1 MPVLANQR
9 HELFAQK
16 LAEGRS
22 ATEAYRLAGYKP
34 SDQNAARL
42 SKTDKI
48 RTRIDEIL
56 SESAERTGVTI
67 DWIVSELKAIAG
79 SNMADYMCSNYEG
92 IPVLSFADLTRAQTA
107 ALSEVTVDTY
117 MDGHGEE
124 AREVKK
130 VKFKL
135 HDKKG
140 ALVDLGKFLG
150 MFKDKVE
157 LSGPGGGPVEVTKI
171 ERVIVRVKEPK

>member
-1 MPVLANQR
+1 MEA
-9 HELFAQK
+9 FA
-16 LAEGRS
+16 
-22 ATEAYRLAGYKP
+22 LAGYK
-34 SDQNAARL
+34 SGKSNAHRL
-42 SKTDKI
+42 SEKEGI
-48 RTRIDEIL
+48 RARIEQIL

-67 DWIVSELKAIAG
+67 DWIVNELKAIAG
-79 SNMADYMCSNYEG
+79 SNMADYMHSNSQG
-92 IPVLSFADLTRAQTA
+92 MPVLSFAELTRAQTA

-117 MDGHGEE
+117 TDGHGED

-150 MFKDKVE
+150 MFKEKME

-171 ERVIVRVKEPK
+171 ERVIVRAKDPK